1 MGPVSRVAPFGLR
14 FRRKRKS
21 AIGLR
26 GSAGAKPMVEPMELW
41 QRLGHASYRDWVLA
55 AQRARRVAI
64 AAKKAAAKATMPAVQ
79 RQPSPP
85 SPPPLPTPAP
95 ASVPYREE
103 EVATRHYEPGF
114 PAPNYCGFIHYESTG
129 ACHPLAACSSGLVPS
144 GIAVGCCDSGHVLA
158 RRWTGVEGTCDVCKR
173 TVSPLQARWECD
185 LLRRDD
191 CVPCNWWACDEC
203 NSLAVAAERAE
214 AETGAE
220 EAGLSVE
227 EWQACRSSGRECNP
241 LAVAAE
247 RAEAEEA
254 GLSVEEWR
262 KTVRVWVSRKRRR
275 HLGQAAGRRLVSG
288 RLCEDMQVTPQGRR
302 KHSFKHTSPGGTIR
316 SDEYFSPAGPS
327 RGDQR
332 ASCLLRIAGAR
343 HAALPVRAALAAE
356 RRRRLLL
363 FVEGF
368 VAATSFEGAR
378 TGFAFKTGS
387 MGLGYYPD
395 DRCLL

>member
-1 MGPVSRVAPFGLR
+1 
-14 FRRKRKS
+14 
-21 AIGLR
+21 
-26 GSAGAKPMVEPMELW
+26 MVEPLELW

-55 AQRARRVAI
+55 AQKARRVAA
-64 AAKKAAAKATMPAVQ
+64 AAKKAAAKATTPAVQ

-85 SPPPLPTPAP
+85 LLPTPAP
-95 ASVPYREE
+95 PPVPYREE
-103 EVATRHYEPGF
+103 EVEEEPF
-114 PAPNYCGFIHYESTG
+114 SKTYESTG
-129 ACHPLAACSSGLVPS
+129 ARHPVAACSSGLAPS
-144 GIAVGCCDSGHVLA
+144 GICDRGHVLA
-158 RRWTGVEGTCDVCKR
+158 RRRDTGPAERHGCQRHCPMCKR
-173 TVSPLQARWECD
+173 RISRVEAFWSCS
-185 LLRRDD
+185 
-191 CVPCNWWACDEC
+191 PCNWWACDEC
-203 NSLAVAAERAE
+203 SNPLAVAAA
-214 AETGAE
+214 AK

-227 EWQACRSSGRECNP
+227 EWLACRVSGRECNP
-241 LAVAAE
+241 LTVAAE

-262 KTVRVWVSRKRRR
+262 ETVKVWVSRKFRR
-275 HLGQAAGRRLVSG
+275 HLGQAAGKRLVSG
-288 RLCEDMQVTPQGRR
+288 RLCEDMQVMPQGRR

-316 SDEYFSPAGPS
+316 SDEYVSPAGPS

-343 HAALPVRAALAAE
+343 HAALPQRTALAAV
-356 RRRRLLL
+356 RRRHLLL

-368 VAATSFEGAR
+368 VAAASFEGAR

>member
-1 MGPVSRVAPFGLR
+1 
-14 FRRKRKS
+14 
-21 AIGLR
+21 
-26 GSAGAKPMVEPMELW
+26 MVEPLELW

-55 AQRARRVAI
+55 AQKARRVAA
-64 AAKKAAAKATMPAVQ
+64 AAKKAAAKATTPAVQ
-79 RQPSPP
+79 RQP

-95 ASVPYREE
+95 PPVPYREE
-103 EVATRHYEPGF
+103 EVVEEDGAHQWRT
-114 PAPNYCGFIHYESTG
+114 YESTG
-129 ACHPLAACSSGLVPS
+129 ARHPLAACSSGLAPS
-144 GIAVGCCDSGHVLA
+144 GIAVVCDRGHVLA
-158 RRWTGVEGTCDVCKR
+158 RRWTSKRENDMGVQRHCPMCKR
-173 TVSPLQARWECD
+173 RISRVEAFWSCS
-185 LLRRDD
+185 
-191 CVPCNWWACDEC
+191 PCNWWACDEC
-203 NSLAVAAERAE
+203 SNPLAVAAEAK
-214 AETGAE
+214 

-227 EWQACRSSGRECNP
+227 EWLACRVSGRECNP
-241 LAVAAE
+241 LTVAAE

-262 KTVRVWVSRKRRR
+262 ETVKVWVSRKFRR
-275 HLGQAAGRRLVSG
+275 HLGQAAGKRLVSG
-288 RLCEDMQVTPQGRR
+288 RLWEDMQVMPQGRR

-316 SDEYFSPAGPS
+316 SDEYVSPAGPS

-343 HAALPVRAALAAE
+343 HAALPQRTALAAVH
-356 RRRRLLL
+356 RRHLLL

-368 VAATSFEGAR
+368 VAAASFEGAR

>member
-1 MGPVSRVAPFGLR
+1 
-14 FRRKRKS
+14 
-21 AIGLR
+21 
-26 GSAGAKPMVEPMELW
+26 MVESLELW

-55 AQRARRVAI
+55 AQRARRVTI

-203 NSLAVAAERAE
+203 N
-214 AETGAE
+214 
-220 EAGLSVE
+220 
-227 EWQACRSSGRECNP
+227 P

-368 VAATSFEGAR
+368 VAAASFEGAR

>member
-1 MGPVSRVAPFGLR
+1 MRHNEGQGKVQHAPDIVRASTTEPISALRSTIGSLWSAGCAWPRDRLNPDAASRSVVDFDPRLVADAAECPSLGLQTR
-14 FRRKRKS
+14 RARPKSFLRRPPRARKRPS
-21 AIGLR
+21 
-26 GSAGAKPMVEPMELW
+26 EPSCCSS
-41 QRLGHASYRDWVLA
+41 R
-55 AQRARRVAI
+55 RRV
-64 AAKKAAAKATMPAVQ
+64 
-79 RQPSPP
+79 
-85 SPPPLPTPAP
+85 
-95 ASVPYREE
+95 
-103 EVATRHYEPGF
+103 
-114 PAPNYCGFIHYESTG
+114 
-129 ACHPLAACSSGLVPS
+129 
-144 GIAVGCCDSGHVLA
+144 
-158 RRWTGVEGTCDVCKR
+158 KR
-173 TVSPLQARWECD
+173 LCAPLQARWECD

-203 NSLAVAAERAE
+203 NS
-214 AETGAE
+214 
-220 EAGLSVE
+220 
-227 EWQACRSSGRECNP
+227 

-288 RLCEDMQVTPQGRR
+288 RLCEDMQVMPQGRR
-302 KHSFKHTSPGGTIR
+302 KHSIKHTSPGGTIR

-368 VAATSFEGAR
+368 VGAASFEGAR

-395 DRCLL
+395 DSGQRQVPIVVVFPLIC

>member
-1 MGPVSRVAPFGLR
+1 MQ
-14 FRRKRKS
+14 
-21 AIGLR
+21 
-26 GSAGAKPMVEPMELW
+26 W
-41 QRLGHASYRDWVLA
+41 
-55 AQRARRVAI
+55 
-64 AAKKAAAKATMPAVQ
+64 
-79 RQPSPP
+79 QPSPP

-129 ACHPLAACSSGLVPS
+129 ARHPLAACSSGLVPS

-316 SDEYFSPAGPS
+316 SDEYVSPAGPS

-343 HAALPVRAALAAE
+343 HAALPQRTALAAV
-356 RRRRLLL
+356 RRRHLLL
-363 FVEGF
+363 DGAADDDPHQCHVPGCIKQARHVTRHVGRHKVRLPDGEGF
-368 VAATSFEGAR
+368 VAAASFEGAR
-378 TGFAFKTGS
+378 AGIAFKTGS